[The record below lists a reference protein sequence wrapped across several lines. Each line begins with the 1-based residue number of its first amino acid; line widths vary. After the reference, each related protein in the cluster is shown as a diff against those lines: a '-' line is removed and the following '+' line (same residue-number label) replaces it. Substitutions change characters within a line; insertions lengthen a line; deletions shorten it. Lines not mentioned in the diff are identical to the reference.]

1 MIVKNKKHFVWGL
14 MLAVSFGVILVLMFS
29 PLFHGENA
37 LQAADR
43 LFNSI
48 AKGSTNYFPGLVEKN
63 KHFIDTKFE
72 AALHMADEDMARK
85 ANQLLAVAGLQ
96 SSLDGAEVKAA
107 GLLGQM
113 VEAALRDSEA
123 MFHNQE
129 EVIAAKYGYPGK
141 EVLYVWW
148 STFKSLDRE
157 LKKQK
162 MFAEASFLADV
173 VKKGVEVGYNFYG
186 ISPQKASSRAGI
198 LSFSLVFYVIY
209 TLWWGYAILFLFE
222 GVGMQMKKGAKK
234 EV

>member
-1 MIVKNKKHFVWGL
+1 MIVKNKKQFVWGL
-14 MLAVSFGVILVLMFS
+14 TLGASFAVILLLMFS
-29 PLFHGENA
+29 PLFHGENS

-48 AKGSTNYFPGLVEKN
+48 AKGSTYYFPGLQEKN
-63 KHFIDTKFE
+63 EHYKDVKFE
-72 AALHMADEDMARK
+72 VTLKLADEDMAGK
-85 ANQLLAVAGLQ
+85 ATKLLAEAGVGVAVN
-96 SSLDGAEVKAA
+96 SAEVKAS
-107 GLLGQM
+107 GYMGQI
-113 VEAALRDSEA
+113 VQAALQDSEA
-123 MFHNQE
+123 MFNNQE
-129 EVIAAKYGYPGK
+129 EAIAAKYGYPGK

-148 STFKSLDRE
+148 STFKSLDKE

-186 ISPQKASSRAGI
+186 ISPQKASTKAGI
-198 LSFSLVFYVIY
+198 LSFSLIFYVVY

>member
-1 MIVKNKKHFVWGL
+1 MIVKKKKQFVWGL
-14 MLAVSFGVILVLMFS
+14 ALGVSFAVILVLMFS
-29 PLFHGENA
+29 PIFHGENG

-72 AALHMADEDMARK
+72 ATLHMADEDMAKK

>member
-1 MIVKNKKHFVWGL
+1 MIVKNKKQFVWGL
-14 MLAVSFGVILVLMFS
+14 ALGASFAVILLLMFS
-29 PLFHGENA
+29 PLFHGENS

-48 AKGSTNYFPGLVEKN
+48 AKGSTYYFPGLQEKN
-63 KHFIDTKFE
+63 EHYKDVKLEVTMK
-72 AALHMADEDMARK
+72 LADEDMAGK
-85 ANQLLAVAGLQ
+85 ATKLLAEAGLGTAV
-96 SSLDGAEVKAA
+96 DGAEVKAS
-107 GLLGQM
+107 GYMGQI
-113 VEAALRDSEA
+113 VQAALQDSEA
-123 MFHNQE
+123 MFNNQE
-129 EVIAAKYGYPGK
+129 EAIAAKYGYPGK

-148 STFKSLDRE
+148 STFKSLDKE

-186 ISPQKASSRAGI
+186 ISPQKASTKAGI
-198 LSFSLVFYVIY
+198 LSFSLIFYVIY

>member
-1 MIVKNKKHFVWGL
+1 MIVKNKKQFVWGL
-14 MLAVSFGVILVLMFS
+14 TLGASFAVILLLMFS
-29 PLFHGENA
+29 PLFHGENS

-48 AKGSTNYFPGLVEKN
+48 AKGSTYYFPGLQEKN
-63 KHFIDTKFE
+63 EHYKDVKFE
-72 AALHMADEDMARK
+72 VTLKLADEDMAGK
-85 ANQLLAVAGLQ
+85 ATKLLAEAGVGVAVN
-96 SSLDGAEVKAA
+96 SAEVKAS
-107 GLLGQM
+107 GYMGQI
-113 VEAALRDSEA
+113 VQAALQDSEA
-123 MFHNQE
+123 MFNNQE
-129 EVIAAKYGYPGK
+129 EAIAAKYGYPGK

-148 STFKSLDRE
+148 STFKSLDKE

-186 ISPQKASSRAGI
+186 ISPQKASTKAGI
-198 LSFSLVFYVIY
+198 LSFSLIFYVIY

>member
-1 MIVKNKKHFVWGL
+1 MIVKNKKQFVWGL
-14 MLAVSFGVILVLMFS
+14 TLGASFAVILLLMFS
-29 PLFHGENA
+29 PLFHGENS

-48 AKGSTNYFPGLVEKN
+48 AKGSTYYFPGLQEKN
-63 KHFIDTKFE
+63 EHYKDVKFE
-72 AALHMADEDMARK
+72 VTLKLADEDMAGK
-85 ANQLLAVAGLQ
+85 ATKLLAEAGVGVAVN
-96 SSLDGAEVKAA
+96 SAEVKAS
-107 GLLGQM
+107 GYMGQI
-113 VEAALRDSEA
+113 VQAALQDSEA
-123 MFHNQE
+123 MFNNQE
-129 EVIAAKYGYPGK
+129 EAIAAKYGYPGK

-148 STFKSLDRE
+148 STFKSLDKE

-186 ISPQKASSRAGI
+186 IEPQQASAKAGI

>member
-1 MIVKNKKHFVWGL
+1 MIVKNKKQFVWGL
-14 MLAVSFGVILVLMFS
+14 TLGASFAVILLLMFS
-29 PLFHGENA
+29 PLFHGKNS

-48 AKGSTNYFPGLVEKN
+48 AKGSTYYFPGLQEKN
-63 KHFIDTKFE
+63 EHYKDVKFE
-72 AALHMADEDMARK
+72 VTLKLVDEDMAGK
-85 ANQLLAVAGLQ
+85 ATKLLAEAGVGVAVN
-96 SSLDGAEVKAA
+96 SAEVKAS
-107 GLLGQM
+107 GYMGQI
-113 VEAALRDSEA
+113 VQAALQDSEA
-123 MFHNQE
+123 MFNNQE
-129 EVIAAKYGYPGK
+129 EAIAAKYGYPGK

-148 STFKSLDRE
+148 STFKSLDKE

-186 ISPQKASSRAGI
+186 ISPQKASTKAGI
-198 LSFSLVFYVIY
+198 LSFSLIFYVIY

>member
-1 MIVKNKKHFVWGL
+1 MIVKNKKQFVWGL
-14 MLAVSFGVILVLMFS
+14 TLGASFAVILVLMFS
-29 PLFHGENA
+29 PLFHGENS

-48 AKGSTNYFPGLVEKN
+48 AKGSTYYFPGLQEKN
-63 KHFIDTKFE
+63 EHYKDVKFE
-72 AALHMADEDMARK
+72 VTLKLADEDMAGK
-85 ANQLLAVAGLQ
+85 ATKLLAEAGVGVAVD
-96 SSLDGAEVKAA
+96 SAEVKAS
-107 GLLGQM
+107 GYMGQI
-113 VEAALRDSEA
+113 VQAALQDSEA
-123 MFHNQE
+123 MFNNQE
-129 EVIAAKYGYPGK
+129 EAIAAKYGYPGK

-148 STFKSLDRE
+148 STFKSLDKE

-186 ISPQKASSRAGI
+186 ISPQKASTKAGI
-198 LSFSLVFYVIY
+198 LSFSLIFYVIY

>member
-1 MIVKNKKHFVWGL
+1 MIVKNKKQFVWGL
-14 MLAVSFGVILVLMFS
+14 TLGASFAVILLLMFS
-29 PLFHGENA
+29 PLFHGENS

-48 AKGSTNYFPGLVEKN
+48 AKGSTYYFPGLQEKN
-63 KHFIDTKFE
+63 EHYKDVKFE
-72 AALHMADEDMARK
+72 VTLKLADEDMAGK
-85 ANQLLAVAGLQ
+85 ATKLLAEAGVGVAVN
-96 SSLDGAEVKAA
+96 SAEVKAS
-107 GLLGQM
+107 GYMGQI
-113 VEAALRDSEA
+113 VQAALQDSEA
-123 MFHNQE
+123 MFNNQE
-129 EVIAAKYGYPGK
+129 EAIAAKYGYPGK

-186 ISPQKASSRAGI
+186 ISPQKASTKAGI
-198 LSFSLVFYVIY
+198 LSFSLIFYVVY

>member
-1 MIVKNKKHFVWGL
+1 MIVKNKKQFVWGL
-14 MLAVSFGVILVLMFS
+14 ALGASFAVILVLMFS
-29 PLFHGENA
+29 PIIHGENS

-48 AKGSTNYFPGLVEKN
+48 AKGSTYYFPGLQEKN
-63 KHFIDTKFE
+63 EHYKDVKFE
-72 AALHMADEDMARK
+72 VTMKLADEDMAGK
-85 ANQLLAVAGLQ
+85 ATKLLAEAGLGTAV
-96 SSLDGAEVKAA
+96 DGAEVKAF
-107 GLLGQM
+107 GYMGQL
-113 VEAALRDSEA
+113 VQAALQDSEA
-123 MFHNQE
+123 MFNNQE
-129 EVIAAKYGYPGK
+129 EAIAAKYGYPGK

-148 STFKSLDRE
+148 STFKSLDKE

-173 VKKGVEVGYNFYG
+173 VKKGIEVGYNFFG
-186 ISPQKASSRAGI
+186 IQPQSASSKASI
-198 LSFSLVFYVIY
+198 LSFSLIFYVVY

>member
-1 MIVKNKKHFVWGL
+1 MIVKNKKQFVWGL
-14 MLAVSFGVILVLMFS
+14 TLGASFLVILILMFS
-29 PLFHGENA
+29 PIFHGENS

-48 AKGSTNYFPGLVEKN
+48 AKGSTYYFPGLQEKN
-63 KHFIDTKFE
+63 NHFMDTKFE
-72 AALHMADEDMARK
+72 ATLKLADEYMAKK
-85 ANQLLAVAGLQ
+85 ASKLLTEAGAR
-96 SSLDGAEVKAA
+96 SVVDSAEVKVS
-107 GLLGQM
+107 GYLGPM
-113 VEAALRDSEA
+113 VQAALEDSEA
-123 MFHNQE
+123 MFHNQGE
-129 EVIAAKYGYPGK
+129 AIAAKHGYPGK

-148 STFKSLDRE
+148 STFKSLDKE
-157 LKKQK
+157 FKKQK

-173 VKKGVEVGYNFYG
+173 VKKGIEVGYNFFG
-186 ISPQKASSRAGI
+186 IQPQSASSKASI

>member
-1 MIVKNKKHFVWGL
+1 MIVKNKKRFVWGL
-14 MLAVSFGVILVLMFS
+14 ALGASFAVILLLMFS
-29 PLFHGENA
+29 PIFHGENS

-48 AKGSTNYFPGLVEKN
+48 AKGSTYYFPGLQEKN
-63 KHFIDTKFE
+63 EHYKDVQFE
-72 AALHMADEDMARK
+72 VTLKLADEDMAGK
-85 ANQLLAVAGLQ
+85 ATKLLAEAGVGAAV
-96 SSLDGAEVKAA
+96 DGAEVKAS
-107 GLLGQM
+107 GYMGQ
-113 VEAALRDSEA
+113 VVQAALQDSEA
-123 MFHNQE
+123 MFNNQGE
-129 EVIAAKYGYPGK
+129 EIAAKYGYPGK

-148 STFKSLDRE
+148 STFKSLDKE
-157 LKKQK
+157 LKKHK

-186 ISPQKASSRAGI
+186 ISPQKASTKAGI
-198 LSFSLVFYVIY
+198 LSFSLIFYVVY

>member
-1 MIVKNKKHFVWGL
+1 MIVKEKKQFVWGL
-14 MLAVSFGVILVLMFS
+14 TLGASFAMILLLMFS
-29 PLFHGENA
+29 PLFHGENS

-48 AKGSTNYFPGLVEKN
+48 AKGSTYYFPGLQEKN
-63 KHFIDTKFE
+63 EHYKDVKFE
-72 AALHMADEDMARK
+72 VTLKLADEDMAGK
-85 ANQLLAVAGLQ
+85 ATKLLAEAGVGVAVN
-96 SSLDGAEVKAA
+96 SAEVKAS
-107 GLLGQM
+107 GYMGQI
-113 VEAALRDSEA
+113 VQAALQDSEA
-123 MFHNQE
+123 MFNNQE
-129 EVIAAKYGYPGK
+129 EAIAAKYGYPGK

-148 STFKSLDRE
+148 STFKSLDKE

-186 ISPQKASSRAGI
+186 ISPQKASTKAGI
-198 LSFSLVFYVIY
+198 LSFSLIFYVIY
-209 TLWWGYAILFLFE
+209 TLWWGYAILFLFA

>member
-1 MIVKNKKHFVWGL
+1 NKKQFVWGL
-14 MLAVSFGVILVLMFS
+14 TLGASFAVILLLMFS
-29 PLFHGENA
+29 PLFHGENS

-48 AKGSTNYFPGLVEKN
+48 AKGSTYYFPGLQEKN
-63 KHFIDTKFE
+63 EHYKDVKFE
-72 AALHMADEDMARK
+72 VTLKLADEDMAGK
-85 ANQLLAVAGLQ
+85 ATKLLAEAGVGVAVN
-96 SSLDGAEVKAA
+96 SAEVKAS
-107 GLLGQM
+107 GYMGQI
-113 VEAALRDSEA
+113 VQAALQDSEA
-123 MFHNQE
+123 MFNNQE
-129 EVIAAKYGYPGK
+129 EAIAAKYGYPGK

-148 STFKSLDRE
+148 STFKSLDKE

-186 ISPQKASSRAGI
+186 ISPQKASTKAGI
-198 LSFSLVFYVIY
+198 LSFSLIFYVIY

>member
-1 MIVKNKKHFVWGL
+1 MIVKNKKQFVWGL
-14 MLAVSFGVILVLMFS
+14 TLGASFAVILLLMFS
-29 PLFHGENA
+29 PLFHGENS

-48 AKGSTNYFPGLVEKN
+48 AKGSTYYFPGLQEKN
-63 KHFIDTKFE
+63 EHYKDVKFE
-72 AALHMADEDMARK
+72 VTLKLADEDMAGK
-85 ANQLLAVAGLQ
+85 ATKLLAEAGVGVAVD
-96 SSLDGAEVKAA
+96 SAEVKAS
-107 GLLGQM
+107 GYMGQI
-113 VEAALRDSEA
+113 VQAALQDSEA
-123 MFHNQE
+123 MFNNQE
-129 EVIAAKYGYPGK
+129 EAIAAKYGYPGK

-148 STFKSLDRE
+148 STFKSLDKE

-186 ISPQKASSRAGI
+186 ISPQKASTKAGI
-198 LSFSLVFYVIY
+198 LSFSLIFYVIY

>member
-1 MIVKNKKHFVWGL
+1 MLIKDRKHFVWGAL
-14 MLAVSFGVILVLMFS
+14 LSVSFAVVLVIMFS
-29 PLFHGENA
+29 PVFRGENA

-48 AKGSTNYFPGLVEKN
+48 AKGSTYYF
-63 KHFIDTKFE
+63 
-72 AALHMADEDMARK
+72 
-85 ANQLLAVAGLQ
+85 
-96 SSLDGAEVKAA
+96 A
-107 GLLGQM
+107 GLLERSEEYRDTGFEASLRLAEEETAARAMKVLRDAGVDCTTDSGILRAAGNLGQLLQ
-113 VEAALRDSEA
+113 AALKDAEA
-123 MFHNQE
+123 MFNNQGKE
-129 EVIAAKYGYPGK
+129 IAEKYGYPEK
-141 EVLYVWW
+141 ETLFVWW
-148 STFKSLDRE
+148 KVFKELESD

-162 MFAEASFLADV
+162 RFKEAALVADV

-186 ISPQKASSRAGI
+186 IEPQKASTKASI

>member
-1 MIVKNKKHFVWGL
+1 MIVKNKKQFVWGL
-14 MLAVSFGVILVLMFS
+14 TLGVSFAVILVLMFS
-29 PLFHGENA
+29 PIFRGENS

-48 AKGSTNYFPGLVEKN
+48 AKGSTYYFPGLLEKN
-63 KHFIDTKFE
+63 EPYQGTQFE
-72 AALHMADEDMARK
+72 AALKLADEDMARK
-85 ANQLLAVAGLQ
+85 GAKLLADAGAG
-96 SSLDGAEVKAA
+96 STADGAQVKAN
-107 GLLGQM
+107 GYLGQ
-113 VEAALRDSEA
+113 VVQAALQDSEA
-123 MFHNQE
+123 MFNNQGKMISE
-129 EVIAAKYGYPGK
+129 KYGFAEK
-141 EVLYVWW
+141 EVLFVWW
-148 STFKSLDRE
+148 QIFKELEKD

-162 MFAEASFLADV
+162 RFKEAALVADA

-186 ISPQKASSRAGI
+186 IEPQKASTKASI

>member
-1 MIVKNKKHFVWGL
+1 MIVKNKKQFVWGL
-14 MLAVSFGVILVLMFS
+14 TLGASFAVILLLMFS
-29 PLFHGENA
+29 PLFHGENS

-48 AKGSTNYFPGLVEKN
+48 AKGSTYYFPGLQEKN
-63 KHFIDTKFE
+63 EHYKDVKFE
-72 AALHMADEDMARK
+72 VTLKLADEDMAGK
-85 ANQLLAVAGLQ
+85 ATKLLAEAGVGVAVD
-96 SSLDGAEVKAA
+96 SAEVKAS
-107 GLLGQM
+107 GYMGQI
-113 VEAALRDSEA
+113 VQAALEDSEA
-123 MFHNQE
+123 MFNNQE
-129 EVIAAKYGYPGK
+129 EAIAAKYGYPGK

-148 STFKSLDRE
+148 STFKSLDKE

-186 ISPQKASSRAGI
+186 ISPQKASTKAGI
-198 LSFSLVFYVIY
+198 LSFSLIFYVIY

>member
-1 MIVKNKKHFVWGL
+1 MIVKEKKQFVWGL
-14 MLAVSFGVILVLMFS
+14 TLGASFLVILVLMFS
-29 PLFHGENA
+29 AIFHGENS

-48 AKGSTNYFPGLVEKN
+48 AKGSTYYFPGLQEKN
-63 KHFIDTKFE
+63 NHFMDTKFE
-72 AALHMADEDMARK
+72 ATLKLADADMARK
-85 ANQLLAVAGLQ
+85 AAKLLAEAGVG
-96 SSLDGAEVKAA
+96 SAVDGAEVKAA
-107 GLLGQM
+107 GYLGQI
-113 VEAALRDSEA
+113 VQAALQDSEA

-129 EVIAAKYGYPGK
+129 EAVAAKYGYPGK

-148 STFKSLDRE
+148 STFKSLDKE

-162 MFAEASFLADV
+162 MFAAASFLADV

-186 ISPQKASSRAGI
+186 IVPQTASSRASI
-198 LSFSLVFYVIY
+198 LSFSLVFYVVY